1 MVISTFVASLDSG
14 EAVLRFPYDER
25 LRVLLRAIP
34 GRRWDPGEKVWRI
47 PLDPERAEALAKLL
61 ASLPARPQV
70 SDALARAL
78 ARRRARRRD
87 GECVI
92 DVVRPDENWWL
103 SFPADAD
110 AELVQA
116 LMEHPDAYG
125 LPAIGRALIPLDER
139 SRLIVR
145 KLHTGAGRRPRLTE
159 HAEHALTEI
168 AQRARA
174 AEQAPGARRVV
185 PHAEGRSERA
195 AERATPWH
203 GTVEVACE
211 RGEPVFLLIGELQR
225 LPQAL
230 RERAVSAPGGATVAL
245 TLDSWGLMDGQLH
258 GWISRAA
265 GRCVAALREGRP
277 APPAVLEI
285 SSVHEDPTFVLAPG
299 HDGAQCEEFAG
310 LAGASVF
317 AGRPARGG
325 GGHEHARLPAIR
337 ADPYSVPELDRFL
350 AAHETWVDPE
360 ALVVLQEVR
369 EQHSRAQGLV
379 ALSAATDAELDVAG
393 LGGELKPF
401 QRAGVSYLLSQ
412 RRAFLADE
420 QGLGKTIEALA
431 TLQADGAFP
440 AVVVC
445 PASLK
450 LNWLREIE
458 RWLPGRRARA
468 LVGTGV
474 RRPREGRHHG
484 RQLRH
489 RGRSAG

>member
-1 MVISTFVASLDSG
+1 MVVAALGDAGWTVTVRGSALTGRASVERTSFVDGADGRLHPPRRLLCSVVISTFVASLDSG

-211 RGEPVFLLIGELQR
+211 RGEPVFLLLGDLQR

-258 GWISRAA
+258 GWISSGRGPLCRGAARGPAGAA
-265 GRCVAALREGRP
+265 G
-277 APPAVLEI
+277 
-285 SSVHEDPTFVLAPG
+285 
-299 HDGAQCEEFAG
+299 GAGDLQ
-310 LAGASVF
+310 
-317 AGRPARGG
+317 RARG
-325 GGHEHARLPAIR
+325 P
-337 ADPYSVPELDRFL
+337 
-350 AAHETWVDPE
+350 
-360 ALVVLQEVR
+360 
-369 EQHSRAQGLV
+369 
-379 ALSAATDAELDVAG
+379 DV
-393 LGGELKPF
+393 
-401 QRAGVSYLLSQ
+401 
-412 RRAFLADE
+412 
-420 QGLGKTIEALA
+420 
-431 TLQADGAFP
+431 
-440 AVVVC
+440 
-445 PASLK
+445 
-450 LNWLREIE
+450 
-458 RWLPGRRARA
+458 RARP
-468 LVGTGV
+468 
-474 RRPREGRHHG
+474 RP
-484 RQLRH
+484 
-489 RGRSAG
+489 